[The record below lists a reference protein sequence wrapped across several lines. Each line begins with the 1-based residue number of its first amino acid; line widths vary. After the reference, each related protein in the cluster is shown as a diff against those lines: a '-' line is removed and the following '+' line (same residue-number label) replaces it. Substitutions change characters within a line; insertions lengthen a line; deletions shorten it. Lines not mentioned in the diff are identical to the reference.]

1 MKLEQKVPSSHGN
14 ILKILD
20 LEQDYPY
27 FADISTSRR
36 KFAETYRKLAMVIV
50 NCFQLL

>member
-1 MKLEQKVPSSHGN
+1 MKLEQKVPWHRN

-27 FADISTSRR
+27 FAEIGTSRQ
-36 KFAETYRKLAMVIV
+36 KSLKLTE
-50 NCFQLL
+50 NWQW